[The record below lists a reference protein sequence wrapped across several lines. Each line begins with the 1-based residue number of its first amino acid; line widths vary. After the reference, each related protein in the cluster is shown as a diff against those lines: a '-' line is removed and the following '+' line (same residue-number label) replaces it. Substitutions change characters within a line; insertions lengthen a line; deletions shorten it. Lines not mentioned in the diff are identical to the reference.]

1 MLYGGAANKNS
12 NEEGT
17 QNQATLASDLFF
29 TVYAS
34 DMKRVNIAVKWLNCR
49 EGELKL
55 AIVLLELLLIE

>member
-1 MLYGGAANKNS
+1 MYGGAANKNS